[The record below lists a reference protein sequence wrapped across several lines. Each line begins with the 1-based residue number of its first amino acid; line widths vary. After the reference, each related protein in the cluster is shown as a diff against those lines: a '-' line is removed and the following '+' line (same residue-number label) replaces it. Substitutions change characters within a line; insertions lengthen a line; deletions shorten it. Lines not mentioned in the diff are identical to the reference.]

1 MLKTWKGMKNMKKW
15 ICLIMAMILTLSLCA
30 CGESGGKS
38 VKGLQAGFGRV
49 MIIPDYTVQLA
60 GGAATRMS
68 DGYQDALSMTFVA
81 LRENEETYLL
91 CTMDVICAEDVF
103 VDPSKAA
110 IAEATGVPEE
120 NILMNATH
128 THASVAIRSNGSE
141 NVERYREEFF
151 GWAVECA
158 QEAIADLS
166 PATVSYTAT
175 QAEGMAY
182 VRHYALDNGTYAG
195 SNFGSF
201 SSGTIVGHSTDADTQ
216 MQLIKFARAAEDKK
230 DIVLMNFPAHAT
242 MTQSNTTLSADF
254 PAPFREYVEEN
265 ADVLCAYFIAAAG
278 DQVPGS
284 KLVEETFSTDYRV
297 YGEELGRI
305 AVEAM
310 NTMTDMEGSGIAM
323 STKTFT
329 AGYNKE
335 KLDMLAEAE
344 QVKLVWDIE
353 GRASDKGKA
362 AAKEHGFASVYEVSA
377 VLNRANAP
385 DTNSMV
391 IKALRLGNVSFIF
404 APYEMFGT
412 QGMAIKENSPY
423 PMTFIITCAEGA
435 EGYLPS
441 VKGWEIGSYES
452 HVTKFERGSAEKLA
466 EEFVSMLTELNQN

>member
-1 MLKTWKGMKNMKKW
+1 MKR
-15 ICLIMAMILTLSLCA
+15 IFCLLLAVLMTLALCA
-30 CGESGGKS
+30 CGEDKAE
-38 VKGLQAGFGRV
+38 KGLQVGFGRV
-49 MIIPDYTVQLA
+49 DIIPDYTVQLA

-68 DGYQDALSMTFVA
+68 DGYQDYLSMTFVA
-81 LRENEETYLL
+81 IRENEETFLVG
-91 CTMDVICAEDVF
+91 TMDLICAEDLF

-110 IAEATGVPEE
+110 ISDATGVPEE

-128 THASVAIRSNGSE
+128 THASAAIRTSGSE
-141 NVERYREEFF
+141 NVDKYREEFF

-158 QEAIADLS
+158 EAAIADLS
-166 PATVSYTAT
+166 PATVSYGST
-175 QAEGMAY
+175 QAEGMAF
-182 VRHYALDNGTYAG
+182 VRHYELDNGTYAG

-201 SSGTIVGHSTDADTQ
+201 SSGTIVGHSTEADTE
-216 MQLIKFARAAEDKK
+216 MQLIRFTRAAEDKK
-230 DIVLMNFPAHAT
+230 DIVMMNFPAHAT

-278 DQVPGS
+278 DQVPS
-284 KLVEETFSTDYRV
+284 SRIAEESFSTDYRV

-305 AVEAM
+305 AVETL
-310 NTMTDMEGSGIAM
+310 NTMTATEATGLSMGVR
-323 STKTFT
+323 TFT

-335 KLDMLAEAE
+335 KLDQLQNAE
-344 QVKLVWDIE
+344 QVKLIWDSV

-362 AAKEHGFASVYEVSA
+362 AAKEYGFASVYEVSA
-377 VLNRANAP
+377 VLSRAKAD
-385 DTNSMV
+385 DTNSMI
-391 IKALRLGNVSFIF
+391 IKVLAVGDVSFIF

-423 PMTFIITCAEGA
+423 PMTFVITCAEGA

-466 EEFVSMLTELNQN
+466 EEFVSMLQELKES

>member
-1 MLKTWKGMKNMKKW
+1 MKKW
-15 ICLIMAMILTLSLCA
+15 ICLLLATLLTISLCA
-30 CGESGGKS
+30 CGESAGA
-38 VKGLQAGFGRV
+38 KGLQAGFGRV
-49 MIIPDYTVQLA
+49 LIVPDYTVQLA
-60 GGAATRMS
+60 GGAATRLS
-68 DGYQDALSMTFVA
+68 DGYQDALSLTFVA

-91 CTMDVICAEDVF
+91 GTMDLICAEDVF
-103 VDPSKAA
+103 VDPAKAA
-110 IAEATGVPEE
+110 ISDATGVPQE

-128 THASVAIRSNGSE
+128 THASAAIRSNGSE
-141 NVERYREEFF
+141 NVDQYREDFF

-158 QEAIADLS
+158 EAAIADLS
-166 PATVSYTAT
+166 AATVSYTDT

-182 VRHYALDNGTYAG
+182 VRHYEMDNGTFAG
-195 SNFGSF
+195 ANFGSF
-201 SSGTIVGHSTDADTQ
+201 SSGTIVGHTTQADTQ
-216 MQLIKFARAAEDKK
+216 MQLVKFARAAEDKK

-242 MTQSNTTLSADF
+242 LTQTNTTLSADF

-278 DQVPGS
+278 DQVPNS
-284 KLVEETFSTDYRV
+284 RVAEETFSTDYRV

-310 NTMTDMEGSGIAM
+310 ETMTDMEGSGIGLSA
-323 STKTFT
+323 KTFT

-335 KLDMLAEAE
+335 KLDMLPQAE
-344 QVKLVWDIE
+344 QVQLVWNLE
-353 GRASDKGKA
+353 GRASEKGKA
-362 AAKEHGFASVYEVSA
+362 AAKEYGFSSVYEVSA
-377 VLNRANAP
+377 VLSRAKAP
-385 DTNSMV
+385 DTNSMD
-391 IKALRLGNVSFIF
+391 IKVLAVGNVSFIF

-412 QGMAIKENSPY
+412 QAMSIKENSPY

-466 EEFVSMLTELNQN
+466 EEFVSMLTELKESE